1 MTALYIAIG
10 IIAVAL
16 IGAAIWW
23 AVKNNASMKQ
33 RAAERRALA
42 QKAEE
47 ERRALAQRQLEE
59 VQQKHSS
66 FITAIGDL
74 KGLGFVCAADL
85 ARFKETWKPVQQE
98 LKAAKFPQ
106 KSEAYGLIQDFLR
119 IYSSLDQTFEAW
131 NREFVQNEKVRCKEL
146 LANIDGRSLDEQQQ
160 NVVVYDED
168 NTLVLAGAGSGK
180 TLTIAAKVKYLC
192 SEKKVSPADILL
204 ISFTRKAAEE
214 MTDRISK
221 RLGIPIAATTFHK
234 LGLDILK
241 ASSGQSIDVLE
252 DTSDFV
258 NSYFEN
264 ELMKQPETVK
274 LLLEY
279 FAYYLHIPADM
290 EKFDSLGD
298 AYAYER
304 GMDFETFK
312 SKYDAQTIS
321 HAAAENRENKQTLHG
336 ERVKSLEEV
345 SIANFLFLNG
355 VKYEYEAKY
364 PFQSSDASFKVY
376 RPDFY
381 LPDYD
386 IYLEHFGVNKQG
398 RLPWLSR
405 VEEQKYLEGMAW
417 KREHHKANGTK
428 LLETYSYYSSEGVL
442 LEKLEEML
450 RQNGV
455 ELKEVDYQEVFNAIY
470 KTQSDAYFS
479 EFKKLCNTFLV
490 LYKSNGL
497 RNEALGGLSQRQSLR
512 NAYFNRRVDLF
523 LSLLKPLLE
532 AYDSF
537 LEANG
542 MIDFSDM
549 INKAAEAVRNGFAV
563 KPYRYVV
570 IDEYQDISVAR
581 HRLVRAILDQ
591 THAKL
596 LCVGDDWQSIY
607 RFAGSDISLF
617 TDFHKNYAGK
627 SLVLKLE
634 RTYRNSQE
642 LIDAAGKFVMSNP
655 RQMKKQLV
663 SSKSI
668 EQPITFWLYDDN
680 PFVALGRAID
690 TILLRFDKKQSILLL
705 GRTNYDATM
714 LESSGLFLERKNRS
728 SDRYVYAKSPETPIS
743 FMTVH
748 KAKGLEADN
757 VILLNFQNSTLGF
770 PNKIADDPML
780 ELVLSQADNFAY
792 GEERRLFYVA
802 MTRTKN
808 RLIVLTDSFKPSVFF
823 DELKE
828 SPSATVYRGD
838 SEETAEAV
846 DCPRCKKGRLVVR
859 KNEETNRYFLGC
871 SNYPQCDYTFND
883 VRALEN
889 PHKCPACGGF
899 MVERNGQFGKFYG
912 CSNYPHCRHTEEL
925 DDDSSQTRRIGF

>member
-1 MTALYIAIG
+1 MTAFYISIAIA
-10 IIAVAL
+10 AVVL
-16 IGAAIWW
+16 IGAGIWAI
-23 AVKNNASMKQ
+23 KNKARIKQ
-33 RAAERRALA
+33 SAEERRALA
-42 QKAEE
+42 QK
-47 ERRALAQRQLEE
+47 QLEE

-66 FITAIGDL
+66 FIAAINGL
-74 KGLGFVCAADL
+74 KGLGFVCAAEL
-85 ARFKETWKPVQQE
+85 SKLKETWKPVHKE
-98 LKAAKFPQ
+98 LKAARFPQ
-106 KSEAYGLIQDFLR
+106 RSEAYKLIQDFLQT
-119 IYSSLDQTFEAW
+119 YDALDKTFAEW
-131 NREFVQNEKVRCKEL
+131 NREFVRNEKIRCKEL
-146 LANIDGRSLDEQQQ
+146 LADIDGRSLDEQQQ

-192 SEKKVSPADILL
+192 SEKKVSPSDILL

-221 RLGIPIAATTFHK
+221 RLGIPITATTFHK

-241 ASSGQSIDVLE
+241 ASGGQSIDVLE

-274 LLLEY
+274 FLLEY

-290 EKFDSLGD
+290 EKFDSLGE
-298 AYAYER
+298 AYDYER

-312 SKYDAQTIS
+312 SKYAAQTVS
-321 HAAAENRENKQTLHG
+321 QAEAEGRESKHTLQG

-355 VKYEYEAKY
+355 VNYEYERKY
-364 PFQSSDASFKVY
+364 PFQSGDASFKVY

-398 RLPWLSR
+398 RLPWLSP

-417 KREHHKANGTK
+417 KREHHRANGTK

-442 LEKLEEML
+442 LEKLEELL

-455 ELKEVDYQEVFNAIY
+455 ELKEVDYSEVFNAIY
-470 KTQSDAYFS
+470 KRQSDAYFS

-497 RNEALGGLSQRQSLR
+497 RNEALGSLSQRQSLR
-512 NAYFNRRVDLF
+512 NAYFNRRVGLF
-523 LSLLKPLLE
+523 LSIVKPLLE

-549 INKAAEAVRNGFAV
+549 INKAAEAVRSGFAV

-642 LIDAAGKFVMSNP
+642 LIDAAGKFVQTNP
-655 RQMKKQLV
+655 RQMKKQLR
-663 SSKSI
+663 SDKSV

-680 PFVALGRAID
+680 PFAALERAID
-690 TILLRFDKKQSILLL
+690 TILKRYDQEQSILLL
-705 GRTNYDATM
+705 GRTNYDSEM
-714 LESSGLFLERKNRS
+714 LVKSELFFERKNKS
-728 SDRYVYAKSPETPIS
+728 SDRFVYKKSPSTPIT

-780 ELVLSQADNFAY
+780 ELVLSAADNFPY

-808 RLIVLTDSFKPSVFF
+808 RLIVLTDSSKPSVFF
-823 DELKE
+823 DELKD
-828 SPSATVYRGD
+828 SPSAVVYRGD
-838 SEETAEAV
+838 AEDIAEV
-846 DCPRCKKGRLVVR
+846 VECPRCKKGRLVVR
-859 KNEETNRYFLGC
+859 KNEENNRYFLGC

-883 VRALEN
+883 VRALDD

-899 MVERNGQFGKFYG
+899 MVKRKGKYGEFYG

-925 DDDSSQTRRIGF
+925 VERVNSSRRIGF